1 VNYIADASVFILKL
15 RPPGRVITV
24 PSIVEELGNGEAK
37 LFLEILGTT
46 IEEPSLDML
55 RKVKG
60 KASTTKDIE
69 ELSHSDID
77 LLAKALEYRE
87 DAVLLTD
94 DYAIQ
99 NVAAQLGIRIETI
112 AQEKIQDILIWEKQC
127 LGCKR
132 RYPRGDICPVCGSKL
147 KKRRKYSL

>member
-1 VNYIADASVFILKL
+1 MNYIADASVFILKL
-15 RPPGRVITV
+15 RPPGKVITV
-24 PSIVEELGNGEAK
+24 PSIVKELRNGEAK

-60 KASTTKDIE
+60 KASTTRDIE
-69 ELSHSDID
+69 ELSKSDLE
-77 LLAKALEYRE
+77 LLAKALEYKE
-87 DAVLLTD
+87 KAVLLTD
-94 DYAIQ
+94 DYAVQ
-99 NVAAQLGIRIETI
+99 NVAVQLGIRIEPLV
-112 AQEKIQDILIWEKQC
+112 QERIRDILIWEKQC

-147 KKRRKYSL
+147 KKRRRS

>member
-15 RPPGRVITV
+15 RPPGKVITV
-24 PSIVEELGNGEAK
+24 PSIVKELRDWEAK

-55 RKVKG
+55 REVKG
-60 KASTTKDIE
+60 KASMTRDIE
-69 ELSHSDID
+69 ELSKSDLE
-77 LLAKALEYRE
+77 LLAKALEYGK
-87 DAVLLTD
+87 DSVLLTD
-94 DYAIQ
+94 DYAVQ
-99 NVAAQLGIRIETI
+99 NVAVQLGIKIETI
-112 AQEKIQDILIWEKQC
+112 AQERIRDILIWEKQC

-147 KKRRKYSL
+147 KKKRRRS